1 MAKIKYNA
9 KVWEATT
16 TEWAADNT
24 IYSPNDLLFD
34 TVSGIYKRGNGVN
47 KYSDLSALGE
57 VAAWSD
63 ITGKPSV
70 IAAGATAAA
79 AWGVIQSGAIGTTAT
94 KAAAGNHDHAVV
106 ADASVDLAAAA
117 TIQDLAVALTAR
129 IKLLED
135 IIASAG

>member
-34 TVSGIYKRGNGVN
+34 TVSDIFKRGNGVN
-47 KYSDLSALGE
+47 KYSELPSLGK

-63 ITGKPSV
+63 ITGKPAV
-70 IAAGATAAA
+70 IAAGSTAAE
-79 AWGVIQSGAIGTTAT
+79 AWAVIDDAAIGTTAT
-94 KAAAGNHDHAVV
+94 TAAAGNHDHAIVE
-106 ADASVDLAAAA
+106 DTASGLAAAA
-117 TIQDLAVALTAR
+117 NIQALAIALSTR
-129 IKLLED
+129 IKALED
-135 IIASAG
+135 AP

>member
-47 KYSDLSALGE
+47 KYSDLPALGE
-57 VAAWSD
+57 VAAWTD
-63 ITGKPSV
+63 IDGKPAV
-70 IAAGATAAA
+70 IAAGVDAAA
-79 AWGVIQSGAIGTTAT
+79 AWDVINDAAIGTTAT
-94 KAAAGNHDHAVV
+94 TAAAGNHDHAVE
-106 ADASVDLAAAA
+106 ADVDSGLEAAAD
-117 TIQDLAVALTAR
+117 IQALAIALSAR
-129 IKLLED
+129 IKALED
-135 IIASAG
+135 APA

>member
-47 KYSDLSALGE
+47 KYSDLPALGE

-70 IAAGATAAA
+70 IAAGSTAAE
-79 AWGVIQSGAIGTTAT
+79 AWAVIDDAAIGTTAT
-94 KAAAGNHDHAVV
+94 TAAAGNHDHAVV
-106 ADASVDLAAAA
+106 EDTASGLAAAA
-117 TIQDLAVALTAR
+117 NIQALAIALSTR
-129 IKLLED
+129 IKALED
-135 IIASAG
+135 APAE